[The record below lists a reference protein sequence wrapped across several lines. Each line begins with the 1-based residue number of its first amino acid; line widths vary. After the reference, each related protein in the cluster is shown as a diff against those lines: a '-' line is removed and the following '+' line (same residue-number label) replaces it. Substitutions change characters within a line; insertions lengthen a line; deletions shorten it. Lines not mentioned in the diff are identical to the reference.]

1 MAIIINSQPQLGKT
15 TEYRLSIQADLNGF
29 SFSVIDEQ
37 QNKLLF
43 LYSSDFVM
51 EREDMDLFSKKCS
64 ELFKTLPLLR
74 SSYNRVDLIYGT
86 EKYAAIPKNL
96 HQRGNELSILSKSH
110 KIDDLDEIDICEVP
124 HEDMV
129 LIFAANSTFINVV
142 KEYQPNLNLYPSVY
156 PFISYLP
163 LFEEYN
169 KILLQYIKGVVS
181 IVASEGERIT
191 YCNSF
196 PAVHF
201 NTALYFLMLT
211 LKEVQF
217 NPELTTV
224 YISGNIKDLEIYDIA
239 KYFAK
244 IKYFR
249 NPEIAL
255 PDQIM
260 EMRYSSM
267 LFEL

>member
-1 MAIIINSQPQLGKT
+1 
-15 TEYRLSIQADLNGF
+15 
-29 SFSVIDEQ
+29 
-37 QNKLLF
+37 
-43 LYSSDFVM
+43 
-51 EREDMDLFSKKCS
+51 
-64 ELFKTLPLLR
+64 
-74 SSYNRVDLIYGT
+74 
-86 EKYAAIPKNL
+86 
-96 HQRGNELSILSKSH
+96 
-110 KIDDLDEIDICEVP
+110 
-124 HEDMV
+124 MV